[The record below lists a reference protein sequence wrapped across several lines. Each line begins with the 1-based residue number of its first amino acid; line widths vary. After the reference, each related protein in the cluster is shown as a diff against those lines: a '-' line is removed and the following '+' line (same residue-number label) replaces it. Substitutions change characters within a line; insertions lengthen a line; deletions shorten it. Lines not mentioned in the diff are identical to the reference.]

1 MRREAPQKLLDYVPL
16 AFPAI
21 MLTVFFVIPFG
32 TMIAVSFFQRQQ
44 GGFYTPAFVLSNYER
59 FASLF
64 FANVLGFSLM
74 LAVLVAICCVA
85 IGVPFTYLLTRMS
98 RRAQIVWM
106 VALLSVLSLSE
117 VIIGFAWSTL
127 FSRTAGITNLLV
139 ALGLMEKAVALS
151 PGFPAV
157 LTAMVYQA
165 LPYTILVLYPALVRL
180 DPTLTEAARTLGA
193 SPLRAFFTVVVPAL
207 RATILATLIM
217 VFIFALGSYLAA
229 PDPWPT
235 AALDTVGADHRPGDL
250 PVQHAVRSGH
260 GRIPRACHARHG
272 RADAVCRPQA
282 GGRRMSL
289 FLRRFYFVLVGLF
302 LAAPLI
308 VVAGV
313 SVNARQTLAFPP
325 QGFSLAWYVEI
336 FADTGWRNALF
347 ASLTLATLS
356 AALAVAIA
364 LPLSWFLW
372 RRIAPWAN
380 IFQLLGIA
388 PFTLPP
394 VITALGLLTF
404 WATTGFYGQPW
415 TAVISHAIFFVT
427 LPLVTLS
434 LGFSAID
441 RSLVEAAATMGADD
455 RTIFR
460 TVVLPLITPYLV
472 SGYAFA
478 FVLSL
483 NEYIVA
489 YMTVGFTMETLPI
502 KIFNALRYG
511 YTPTMA
517 SVTVLFVVLAAVIY
531 SLIARYGDLLKLL
544 GANSE
549 EKP

>member
-1 MRREAPQKLLDYVPL
+1 
-16 AFPAI
+16 
-21 MLTVFFVIPFG
+21 
-32 TMIAVSFFQRQQ
+32 
-44 GGFYTPAFVLSNYER
+44 
-59 FASLF
+59 
-64 FANVLGFSLM
+64 
-74 LAVLVAICCVA
+74 
-85 IGVPFTYLLTRMS
+85 
-98 RRAQIVWM
+98 
-106 VALLSVLSLSE
+106 
-117 VIIGFAWSTL
+117 
-127 FSRTAGITNLLV
+127 
-139 ALGLMEKAVALS
+139 
-151 PGFPAV
+151 
-157 LTAMVYQA
+157 
-165 LPYTILVLYPALVRL
+165 
-180 DPTLTEAARTLGA
+180 
-193 SPLRAFFTVVVPAL
+193 
-207 RATILATLIM
+207 
-217 VFIFALGSYLAA
+217 
-229 PDPWPT
+229 
-235 AALDTVGADHRPGDL
+235 
-250 PVQHAVRSGH
+250 
-260 GRIPRACHARHG
+260 
-272 RADAVCRPQA
+272 
-282 GGRRMSL
+282 MSL

-308 VVAGV
+308 VVTGV

-325 QGFSLAWYVEI
+325 QGFSLDWYIEI

-380 IFQLLGIA
+380 VFQLLGIA

>member
-1 MRREAPQKLLDYVPL
+1 
-16 AFPAI
+16 
-21 MLTVFFVIPFG
+21 
-32 TMIAVSFFQRQQ
+32 
-44 GGFYTPAFVLSNYER
+44 
-59 FASLF
+59 
-64 FANVLGFSLM
+64 
-74 LAVLVAICCVA
+74 
-85 IGVPFTYLLTRMS
+85 
-98 RRAQIVWM
+98 
-106 VALLSVLSLSE
+106 
-117 VIIGFAWSTL
+117 
-127 FSRTAGITNLLV
+127 
-139 ALGLMEKAVALS
+139 
-151 PGFPAV
+151 
-157 LTAMVYQA
+157 
-165 LPYTILVLYPALVRL
+165 
-180 DPTLTEAARTLGA
+180 
-193 SPLRAFFTVVVPAL
+193 
-207 RATILATLIM
+207 
-217 VFIFALGSYLAA
+217 
-229 PDPWPT
+229 
-235 AALDTVGADHRPGDL
+235 
-250 PVQHAVRSGH
+250 
-260 GRIPRACHARHG
+260 
-272 RADAVCRPQA
+272 
-282 GGRRMSL
+282 MSL

-336 FADTGWRNALF
+336 FADNGWRNALF

-404 WATTGFYGQPW
+404 WATTGSYGQPW

-517 SVTVLFVVLAAVIY
+517 SVTVLFVVLATVIY

>member
-1 MRREAPQKLLDYVPL
+1 
-16 AFPAI
+16 
-21 MLTVFFVIPFG
+21 
-32 TMIAVSFFQRQQ
+32 
-44 GGFYTPAFVLSNYER
+44 
-59 FASLF
+59 
-64 FANVLGFSLM
+64 
-74 LAVLVAICCVA
+74 
-85 IGVPFTYLLTRMS
+85 
-98 RRAQIVWM
+98 
-106 VALLSVLSLSE
+106 
-117 VIIGFAWSTL
+117 
-127 FSRTAGITNLLV
+127 
-139 ALGLMEKAVALS
+139 
-151 PGFPAV
+151 
-157 LTAMVYQA
+157 
-165 LPYTILVLYPALVRL
+165 
-180 DPTLTEAARTLGA
+180 
-193 SPLRAFFTVVVPAL
+193 
-207 RATILATLIM
+207 
-217 VFIFALGSYLAA
+217 
-229 PDPWPT
+229 
-235 AALDTVGADHRPGDL
+235 
-250 PVQHAVRSGH
+250 
-260 GRIPRACHARHG
+260 
-272 RADAVCRPQA
+272 
-282 GGRRMSL
+282 MSL